1 MALNG
6 WCQLYDEEV
15 LEKSGGIWDE
25 FKELVAFFFSFWGGR
40 GSAHLGL
47 AVLCGRSPR
56 CCLRRRCAWG
66 CYVGYIGGVGGGGV
80 CWGVRRGS
88 CQTGVA
94 DPMQWGEHENSISPC
109 VVFKAR
115 SRREQRTAP
124 TPQDVLDW
132 SHADGSL
139 VARRSTKIPTAAIGN
154 QIIILKL
161 KSQPTWSVSS
171 LLCEGF
177 MFHSRFSKVPA
188 TSVNSIEAES
198 RFFFFTDIHSKQA
211 NEMSG
216 NPFRFIIILLQSS
229 TLLFKLC
236 QLLVSESRYSAEQQL
251 MSMFSASSECQSNS
265 GCPYHLCIYGLY
277 SEDVLRKATWM
288 TKRTMGMFALLLYF
302 HSTIIY
308 L

>member
-1 MALNG
+1 MNLRS
-6 WCQLYDEEV
+6 W
-15 LEKSGGIWDE
+15 WH
-25 FKELVAFFFSFWGGR
+25 FSFLFWGEGVR
-40 GSAHLGL
+40 P
-47 AVLCGRSPR
+47 PR
-56 CCLRRRCAWG
+56 CSRALRQVTALLSPAPLRMRMLCRLYRRR
-66 CYVGYIGGVGGGGV
+66 GGWRGGV

-198 RFFFFTDIHSKQA
+198 RFFFFY
-211 NEMSG
+211 
-216 NPFRFIIILLQSS
+216 
-229 TLLFKLC
+229 
-236 QLLVSESRYSAEQQL
+236 RYPQ
-251 MSMFSASSECQSNS
+251 
-265 GCPYHLCIYGLY
+265 
-277 SEDVLRKATWM
+277 
-288 TKRTMGMFALLLYF
+288 
-302 HSTIIY
+302 
-308 L
+308 